1 MTCTLL
7 PTPIG
12 VGPARVSAVE
22 EFARTRRASLDS
34 ITLRAWAPSPELDS
48 AKTLAFA
55 EVLASFRRER
65 GNGEDIWLTVTD
77 PAAQTASQPSPPDT
91 GRHEIAVP
99 HVFLWRETQQILLAW
114 ERLPEGRAVDLM
126 GAPLEVLR
134 AWAAHPRRVVRLAQ
148 IAAGAPLASP
158 QGHLSFRWIV
168 THELR
173 AAEVLSAY
181 RASFDHVSLRV
192 TVEEEKLVAEVLT
205 DLVGLIA
212 VTRPSSI
219 ATPGLWLQCGAVRLH
234 LSSRQAR
241 REEMG
246 FPGTAPNHVAL
257 RVHSVEDIRRALE
270 ERGIAT
276 VLQGSLANQLW
287 WRLQSGTTI
296 EFQQADSA
304 PESKVHVLP

>member
-1 MTCTLL
+1 M
-7 PTPIG
+7 PIS
-12 VGPARVSAVE
+12 VGPARVSGVE

-34 ITLRAWAPSPELDS
+34 ITLRAWAPSLELDP

-55 EVLASFRRER
+55 EILAPFRRER
-65 GNGEDIWLTVTD
+65 GDGEDIWLIVADT
-77 PAAQTASQPSPPDT
+77 AAQTVSPLSQPGT
-91 GRHEIAVP
+91 GGHDIAVP

-126 GAPLEVLR
+126 GASLEVLR
-134 AWAAHPRRVVRLAQ
+134 AWAAHPKRVVRLAQ
-148 IAAGAPLASP
+148 IAAAAPIASP
-158 QGHLSFRWIV
+158 EGHLSFRWIV

-173 AAEVLSAY
+173 AAEALSAY

-192 TVEEEKLVAEVLT
+192 TAEEEKLVAEVLT

-219 ATPGLWLQCGAVRLH
+219 ATPGMWLQCGAVRLH
-234 LSSRQAR
+234 LSSRRAR
-241 REEMG
+241 HEEMG
-246 FPGTAPNHVAL
+246 FPGTAPNHIAL
-257 RVHSVEDIRRALE
+257 RVHSVEDIQHVLE

-276 VLQGSLANQLW
+276 VRQGSLTNQLW

-296 EFQQADSA
+296 EFQQTDSA
-304 PESKVHVLP
+304 PESKVHVL